1 MSVVPD
7 YLNRTDKSYHA
18 YNSFIFPQTNKCR
31 QTDRMTNRQNKTE
44 YLTNYMKHGHFW
56 KVNRPSASQETT
68 SILQNQMIHYQGPK
82 APTTHPISLR
92 SILVSSSHLCLLP
105 RSKFPSGFQS
115 VCHMTC
121 QVVHQ
126 YISLLSEG
134 QYTLFLVNFVV
145 ISVCVDGVL
154 HNDTTIWAVLA
165 KEKLCYS
172 FQLL

>member
-1 MSVVPD
+1 
-7 YLNRTDKSYHA
+7 
-18 YNSFIFPQTNKCR
+18 
-31 QTDRMTNRQNKTE
+31 
-44 YLTNYMKHGHFW
+44 
-56 KVNRPSASQETT
+56 
-68 SILQNQMIHYQGPK
+68 
-82 APTTHPISLR
+82 
-92 SILVSSSHLCLLP
+92 
-105 RSKFPSGFQS
+105 
-115 VCHMTC
+115 MTC